1 MNIAIVPEHKKRLF
15 KTKKEPMEIYGPIAN
30 PQYKL
35 VSLKDLAQETGRAW
49 LLAPLTISTS
59 LLESIT
65 GLIGKPE
72 EPKPGSCD
80 KYLK

>member
-1 MNIAIVPEHKKRLF
+1 MNVAIVSEHKVRLF
-15 KTKKEPMEIYGPIAN
+15 KSDPMKIYGPIAN

-35 VSLKDLAQETGRAW
+35 VSLKDLTREAGRAT
-49 LLAPLTISTS
+49 LLAPLTITTG

-65 GLIGKPE
+65 GLILKPE

-80 KYLK
+80 KFLK